1 MSKIT
6 LLFLFLFLPQSFV
19 ATQDFNSKIKKGVT
33 VIEFWAEWNKK
44 NEVKYLGDLSGCK
57 KYRLN
62 IIEHSAIQKEYNIYS
77 IPTLIIFK
85 DGKLQERYSP
95 NIMMQLEVSQGVV
108 QDRIDELNNN

>member
-6 LLFLFLFLPQSFV
+6 LLFLFFFIPQNFV
-19 ATQDFNSKIKKGVT
+19 ATEDFSSKIKRGIT

-62 IIEHSAIQKEYNIYS
+62 IIEHSGIQKKYNIYS

-85 DGKLQERYSP
+85 NGKLQERYSP
-95 NIMMQLEVSQGVV
+95 NIMMQLEVSQEEV
-108 QDRIDELNNN
+108 QTKIDNLNRN